1 MDDVQG
7 DIDGDPEEQTED
19 EIVIIPVKDNRSKT
33 VKGFSNNTNRL
44 QYQHRY
50 KYLVEQWNCRIYL
63 LMSSISNKFTFY
75 FAFQ

>member
-7 DIDGDPEEQTED
+7 DRDGDPEEQTED
-19 EIVIIPVKDNRSKT
+19 EIVIIPVKDNCSKT

-50 KYLVEQWNCRIYL
+50 TK
-63 LMSSISNKFTFY
+63 
-75 FAFQ
+75 

>member
-33 VKGFSNNTNRL
+33 VKGFSNKDGLKIIHIANDKEGGGVMCEHL
-44 QYQHRY
+44 YG
-50 KYLVEQWNCRIYL
+50 I
-63 LMSSISNKFTFY
+63 IFDY
-75 FAFQ
+75 F